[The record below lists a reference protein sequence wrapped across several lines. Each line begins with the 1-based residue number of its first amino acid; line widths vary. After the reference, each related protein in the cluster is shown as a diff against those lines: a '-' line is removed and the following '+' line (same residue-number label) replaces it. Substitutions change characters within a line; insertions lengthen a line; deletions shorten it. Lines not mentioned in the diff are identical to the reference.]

1 MVRRWIGVCVL
12 AAACC
17 VSGLGW
23 AEEDFGKSAV
33 TQSLLSQARASL
45 SPGAS
50 YRVTTLQPAAPY
62 ELTEGIP
69 ADVDA
74 LMSRVSAQN
83 AALIEEFRSL
93 LAKDPLNPDAPKWR
107 SQIAEYH
114 WQIAHYR
121 YLSARRAWVAAYE
134 ACDEDEGACPLE
146 PQADYRAAIE
156 EYRGIL
162 RDYPTYDRL
171 DEVLFRLGDALIRN
185 QQAKEGI
192 GYLHRLTQSYPEY
205 RDMDAAYLAMGEY
218 YFSQKNSGTAQAA
231 YTKIVEGYP
240 SSKYFPYAQYKL
252 AWTHVN
258 LGEEEE
264 YRVAVDLFRRVVES
278 IDARYGGAV
287 DAQGQIDE
295 NRLDSGEI
303 SFRNQALNDLMV
315 TYAELG
321 QGWREA
327 RDYIVAKLPP
337 ERAREK
343 LEQLGVILNQ
353 RGKFEE
359 EIELYG
365 ELLASSPLHPSV
377 PEIYRR
383 LALAYELANRMPES
397 EAAALEGVRALL
409 PDGAWAAANAGDG
422 ALLASV
428 GRSNAAWIYQLAM
441 GEIVA
446 GSESAKE
453 ADRLRHYG
461 RAEPLLLLYLSHYPD
476 GDRSFEAVFSYAFV
490 LDEQSDGALEDMRKR
505 GGGRSQHESLLPK
518 LQAAAEQYQRVIDW
532 PGVSDEERLS
542 QVRVAANRQVFV
554 YGNILAL
561 NDPSWSVVNSAK
573 AQGFVEERRGS
584 GVQPALPLTQDE
596 SAFVRSAEQ
605 YAQRYP
611 TDEETPA
618 FLWRAAEIYRTKY
631 HYDQAAQRFD
641 AIISHFPAHQY
652 AAVSVGSMFELYHK
666 AQNYE
671 KIEYWALWLMEAG
684 NFKHYTARE
693 LEDAAAFA
701 IDKQSERL
709 AEQKDWAGASAV
721 VLRIVARFPE
731 RGDLAEQAYVRALGY
746 DESGGLYAQ
755 AIAHIEALVSLD
767 LSTGRRAW
775 ASYLLGEHAVRLGRF
790 EVAARGFESA
800 GTLIF
805 ESERASSGAGAKGA
819 RAGGTKAVKPAGGV
833 DESGRLMASQACLYG
848 AQILLSLGEAE
859 RGAALLEGYISAN
872 MDGSYDLYREG
883 EAFVLVPSEESALVL
898 DRHVAVLMIGQLL
911 SSESGHALARSRL
924 ALAFEQRSGDSGSGM
939 REIAFK
945 LSEYSTDDG
954 ALDEAEGVLSWLR
967 SVQGNMSN
975 VEKARLAYLN
985 GRLEQGRFEAVAL
998 EFPIRTLRK
1007 RIEQK
1012 AGKRS
1017 DAEKYYREAMGY
1029 RHAYISTAAAYRLAE
1044 MALSFRDAFRA
1055 LPLPRE
1061 LEGDPEGR
1069 EAYVVWLEDELI
1081 YPAEDAAASL
1091 LGLAQKMS
1099 AELGSYNDFS
1109 HRTAQTLAGLQPDV
1123 YPVSRASHAVISKE
1137 KRSNEDER

>member
-1 MVRRWIGVCVL
+1 MPGR
-12 AAACC
+12 
-17 VSGLGW
+17 GW
-23 AEEDFGKSAV
+23 SEEDFGKSAV

-50 YRVTTLQPAAPY
+50 YRVTAPQPVAPY
-62 ELTEGIP
+62 ELTEAIP

-93 LAKDPLNPDAPKWR
+93 LGKDPLNLDAPKWR
-107 SQIAEYH
+107 SQIAEYY
-114 WQIAHYR
+114 WQIAHYS

-134 ACDEDEGACPLE
+134 ACDEEEGACPPE
-146 PQADYRAAIE
+146 PQADYRLAIE

-185 QQAKEGI
+185 SQAKEGI

-231 YTKIVEGYP
+231 YTKVVEGYP
-240 SSKYFPYAQYKL
+240 LSKYFPYAQYKL

-258 LGEEEE
+258 LGEEEA
-264 YRVAVDLFRRVVES
+264 YRTAVDLFRRVVES

-315 TYAELG
+315 TYAELP

-327 RDYIVAKLPP
+327 RDYIVVKLPQD
-337 ERAREK
+337 RAREK
-343 LEQLGVILNQ
+343 LEQLGAMLNQ

-359 EIELYG
+359 EIELYI
-365 ELLASSPLHPSV
+365 ELLAVSPLHPNV

-383 LALAYELANRMPES
+383 LSLAYEMANRMPES

-409 PDGAWAAANAGDG
+409 PDGAWAAANAGNG

-428 GRSNAAWIYQLAM
+428 SKANAAWIYQLAM
-441 GEIVA
+441 HEIVA
-446 GSESAKE
+446 GSEAAKE
-453 ADRLRHYG
+453 ADRLQHYG
-461 RAEPLLLLYLSHYPD
+461 RAEPLLLLYLSHYPE

-490 LDEQSDGALEDMRKR
+490 LDEQSDGALEDLRRR
-505 GGGRSQHESLLPK
+505 GGRGSNSEISALLPK
-518 LQAAAEQYQRVIDW
+518 LQSAAGQYQRIIDW

-554 YGNILAL
+554 YGSILAL
-561 NDPSWSVVNSAK
+561 SDPSWSVVNSAK
-573 AQGFVEERRGS
+573 TQGFVEERRGS
-584 GVQPALPLTQDE
+584 AVQPAVLLTQDE

-605 YAQRYP
+605 YALRYP

-618 FLWRAAEIYRTKY
+618 FLWRAAEIYRTRY

-641 AIISHFPAHQY
+641 AIISHFPEHQY

-671 KIEYWALWLMEAG
+671 KIEYWALWLLERG
-684 NFKHYTARE
+684 NFKHYTAKE
-693 LEDAAAFA
+693 LQDAAAFA
-701 IDKQSERL
+701 IDKQGEGL
-709 AEQKDWAGASAV
+709 AEQEDWAGASAA

-731 RGDLAEQAYVRALGY
+731 RQDLAEQAYVRALSY

-755 AIAHIEALVSLD
+755 AIAHIEALVLLD
-767 LSTGRRAW
+767 LSPGRRAW

-790 EVAARGFESA
+790 DVAARGFESA
-800 GTLIF
+800 GALFF
-805 ESERASSGAGAKGA
+805 EIERSSRPSSGAGSKVAA
-819 RAGGTKAVKPAGGV
+819 RGGGTKDVKSAGGV
-833 DESGRLMASQACLYG
+833 DEPGRLMASQACLYG
-848 AQILLSLGEAE
+848 AQILMSLGESE
-859 RGAALLEGYISAN
+859 RGVALLEGYISAN
-872 MDGSYDLYREG
+872 ADGSYDLYREG
-883 EAFVLVPSEESALVL
+883 GAFVLVPGEENVLVL
-898 DRHVAVLMIGQLL
+898 DRHVAALMIGQLL
-911 SSESGHALARSRL
+911 SSEPDHASARSRL
-924 ALAFEQRSGDSGSGM
+924 AGAFEQRGGDSTAGM
-939 REIAFK
+939 REIAFT
-945 LSEYSTDDG
+945 LAEYATDDG
-954 ALDEAEGVLSWLR
+954 VLDEAEGVLSWLR

-975 VEKARLAYLN
+975 VEKARLAYLY
-985 GRLEQGRFEAVAL
+985 GRLEQGRFEAVLL
-998 EFPIRTLRK
+998 EFPIRTLRR

-1029 RHAYISTAAAYRLAE
+1029 RHAYISTAAAYQLAQ

-1061 LEGDPEGR
+1061 LEGDPAAQED
-1069 EAYVVWLEDELI
+1069 YVTWLEDELI

-1091 LGLAQKMS
+1091 LGLARQMS
-1099 AELGSYNDFS
+1099 VELGSYTDFS
-1109 HRTAQTLAGLQPDV
+1109 HRAAQTLAGLQPDV
-1123 YPVSRASHAVISKE
+1123 YPVSRASHALTSKE
-1137 KRSNEDER
+1137 KRSDKDE